1 MTVDQFA
8 LNDLPYHLDAVIF
21 IVIVATVGL
30 GLAFALKTISEAIER
45 TDQHAARNAAIV
57 TASPDRPTAS
67 LADGGRH

>member
-21 IVIVATVGL
+21 IVIVATVGW
-30 GLAFALKTISEAIER
+30 GLAFTFKTISDAVER
-45 TDQHAARNAAIV
+45 TDRHAARNAAM
-57 TASPDRPTAS
+57 APPSPDPFGAS